1 MYLAYYGLRE
11 GPFTI
16 SPDPRFLYMSDAHR
30 EAFAHL
36 TYGISQMRGFVVIT
50 GPVGTGKTTL
60 VNALLADLPQKVRTA
75 FLVNPALTRD
85 EFYYLLADA
94 YQLGAIENK
103 AQFLVRFSRFL
114 EKAYQEDDNVVLIV
128 DEAHCLSRELL
139 EEIRLLS
146 NLETPR
152 SKLMNIILLGQPEL
166 ETILDEP
173 RLLPLRQ
180 RITLHFR
187 LPALTKEETRHY
199 MQTRLLKGGARDLA
213 IFDEN
218 AVSRI
223 YDYTKG
229 IPRLIN
235 VLADRALLTGYLKE
249 KKRISDTEI
258 DECADELSLKDGCRT
273 DDKKRHVR
281 PPSCKR
287 FFPWFFFA
295 ILAVFI
301 VGIVFFWWNNL
312 DGFAKSPGLVMPDLI
327 RHPEHI
333 ENTGFRPPPE

>member
-30 EAFAHL
+30 EALAHL
-36 TYGISQMRGFVVIT
+36 TYGISQRRGFVVIT

-60 VNALLADLPQKVRTA
+60 LNALLADLPQKVRTA
-75 FLVNPALTRD
+75 FLANPALTRD

-103 AQFLVRFSRFL
+103 AQFLIRFSRFL

-166 ETILDEP
+166 EAILDEP
-173 RLLPLRQ
+173 GLLPLRQ

-187 LPALTKEETRHY
+187 LPALTGEETRHY
-199 MQTRLLKGGARDLA
+199 METRLLKGGG
-213 IFDEN
+213 EG
-218 AVSRI
+218 SR
-223 YDYTKG
+223 
-229 IPRLIN
+229 
-235 VLADRALLTGYLKE
+235 
-249 KKRISDTEI
+249 
-258 DECADELSLKDGCRT
+258 
-273 DDKKRHVR
+273 H
-281 PPSCKR
+281 
-287 FFPWFFFA
+287 
-295 ILAVFI
+295 
-301 VGIVFFWWNNL
+301 
-312 DGFAKSPGLVMPDLI
+312 I
-327 RHPEHI
+327 R
-333 ENTGFRPPPE
+333 